1 MKNQWTTFF
10 GGFVEVKLTGQLV
23 EIFINEL
30 VRRNIKVTEVKRI
43 DENTIIFSMP
53 LGDVGKMRETLRKY
67 PCKVTFLK
75 RSGFPFLFQRLLL
88 NGGFFV
94 GFLLFLACIFVL
106 SNVVWGIEI
115 SGAKPETE
123 HKIRQELK
131 KLGVEKGKLQFF
143 IAESDDIQ
151 RILTNEIDVI
161 TWVGVDLRGTTYH
174 LQVVEKKEPQI
185 VKTPNRQNIVAV
197 KKAIIRKVF
206 VEKGKAVVM
215 VNDFV
220 HRGQLLVTSN
230 ISNNE
235 KEQTLVP
242 AKATV
247 LGEVWYR
254 SDVEVPLETKFDV
267 FSGKEKTKHYFQIGK
282 VPIPIWGF
290 KNHEY
295 KEYETD
301 VTEKQLFF
309 LGWKLPFYYKT
320 VTYREKETVLRKYSK
335 EQAIEK
341 AKEVGLEDL
350 KSLIPK
356 NSEIIGEKI
365 LHEGIEN
372 GKVVLSI
379 HYQVLENI
387 GNERPIVQGD

>member
-1 MKNQWTTFF
+1 MKNQWTTFL
-10 GGFVEVKLTGQLV
+10 GGFVEVRVTGQLV
-23 EIFINEL
+23 EPFINEL
-30 VRRNIKVTEVKRI
+30 VRKGIKVTSVKRI
-43 DENTIIFSMP
+43 DEKIVMFSMP
-53 LGDVGKMRETLRKY
+53 LQDIAKMRVTLRKY

-88 NGGFFV
+88 NGGFV
-94 GFLLFLACIFVL
+94 IGFFLFLTCIFLL

-131 KLGVEKGKLQFF
+131 KMGVEKGKFQFF

-161 TWVGVDLRGTTYH
+161 TWVGVDLRGTSFH

-185 VKTPNRQNIVAV
+185 VKTPGSQQIVAM
-197 KKAIIRKVF
+197 KKAVIRKVF

-220 HRGQLLVTSN
+220 HKGQLLVTSN

-235 KEQTLVP
+235 EKQTLVP
-242 AKATV
+242 AKATI
-247 LGEVWYR
+247 LGEVWYK
-254 SDVEVPLETKFDV
+254 SDVEIPLETEFNV
-267 FSGKEKTKHYFQIGK
+267 FSGEEATKHYFQISK
-282 VPIPIWGF
+282 LPIPVWGF
-290 KNHEY
+290 KNREF
-295 KEYETD
+295 KQYETD
-301 VTEKQLFF
+301 ITEKPLYF

-320 VTYREKETVLRKYSK
+320 VTVRDKETVLRKYTK
-335 EQAIEK
+335 EQAVEK
-341 AKEVGLEDL
+341 AKEVALEDL
-350 KSLIPK
+350 RSLIPED
-356 NSEIIGEKI
+356 SEIIGEKI
-365 LHEGIEN
+365 LHESLEN

>member
-1 MKNQWTTFF
+1 MKNHWTTFF
-10 GGFVEVKLTGQLV
+10 GGFVEVKVTGQLV

-30 VRRNIKVTEVKRI
+30 VRRNIKVTAVKRLSDQAI
-43 DENTIIFSMP
+43 HFAMP
-53 LGDVGKMRETLRKY
+53 LGDVSKMRGILRKY

-75 RSGFPFLFQRLLL
+75 RSGFPFLFRRLLL
-88 NGGFFV
+88 NGGFVV
-94 GFLLFLACIFVL
+94 GFLLFLVCIFLL

-123 HKIRQELK
+123 HKIKQELK
-131 KLGVEKGKLQFF
+131 KLGVEKGKFQFF

-161 TWVGVDLRGTTYH
+161 TWVGVDLKGTTFH

-185 VKTPNRQNIVAV
+185 VQTPGSQNIVAV

-220 HRGQLLVTSN
+220 NKGQLLVTSN
-230 ISNNE
+230 ISNSEE
-235 KEQTLVP
+235 KQKLVP
-242 AKATV
+242 AKATI
-247 LGEVWYR
+247 LGEVWYK
-254 SDVEVPLETKFDV
+254 SDVAIPLETEFDV
-267 FSGKEKTKHYFQIGK
+267 FSGKEETKHYFKISK
-282 VPIPIWGF
+282 LPIPIWGF
-290 KNHEY
+290 KNHEF
-295 KEYETD
+295 KQYETD
-301 VTEKQLFF
+301 VTEKPLYF

-320 VTYREKETVLRKYSK
+320 ITSRDKETVVRKYTK
-335 EQAIEK
+335 EKAVEK
-341 AKEVGLEDL
+341 AKEIGLNDL
-350 KSLIPK
+350 KSLIPE

-365 LHEGIEN
+365 LHESIEN